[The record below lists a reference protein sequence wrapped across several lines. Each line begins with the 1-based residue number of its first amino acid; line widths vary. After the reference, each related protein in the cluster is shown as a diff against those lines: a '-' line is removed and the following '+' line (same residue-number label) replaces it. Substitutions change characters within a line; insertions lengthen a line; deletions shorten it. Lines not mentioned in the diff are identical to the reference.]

1 MSTREDDIII
11 RRYVDKDNA
20 DIIEAGYPF
29 DSYLTPS
36 LYGRLRNFINR
47 KEIKKIVLKTL
58 LLNQEEI
65 ILVAYSKKDRK
76 AVGVIT
82 LRKITDNLWGIWDIF
97 VSPSSRGKGIASL
110 LYRESFKLLK
120 ERKIKKVVG
129 MVFLDNVASIKS
141 IQRNW
146 QEYLS
151 TRIFVC
157 EKKSQMDKD
166 KLPNKI
172 KIRKLHGEKR
182 NLFETFRN
190 CVGEQWC
197 RVLEID
203 KNNFLDRVFGP
214 AYFEPINKNFL
225 TRSMMKNDVL
235 IAEYKGKIEG
245 YAISRMARFFHAY
258 HALHLFVPVSDDF
271 DDVCRELLIKAFNP
285 SMYNKK
291 SKFDFI
297 YVGNEKV
304 ENRLRKLGFEVRQ
317 GVVPYK
323 YL

>member
-1 MSTREDDIII
+1 MEEDDIII
-11 RRYVDKDNA
+11 RRYIDKDYT

-29 DSYLTPS
+29 DSYLRPN
-36 LYGRLRNFINR
+36 LYNRIQNLSNR

-82 LRKITDNLWGIWDIF
+82 LRKITDNVWGIWDIF
-97 VSPSSRGKGIASL
+97 VSPLSRGKRIASL
-110 LYRESFKLLK
+110 LYQESFELLK

-146 QEYLS
+146 QGFLS

-157 EKKSQMDKD
+157 EKKSQMDED

-172 KIRKLHGEKR
+172 RIRKPHEEKR

-197 RVLEID
+197 RVLEIG

-214 AYFEPINKNFL
+214 AYFEPISKNFL
-225 TRSMMKNDVL
+225 TRPTMKNDVL

-245 YAISRMARFFHAY
+245 YAISRMVRFFHAY
-258 HALHLFVPVSDDF
+258 YHLHLFVPVSDNF
-271 DDVCRELLIKAFNP
+271 DDVCRGLLVKAFNP
-285 SMYNKK
+285 SIYNKK
-291 SKFDFI
+291 GKFDFT
-297 YVGNEKV
+297 YLGNVEV

>member
-1 MSTREDDIII
+1 MKEDHIIV
-11 RRYVDKDNA
+11 RRYIDKDYT

-29 DSYLTPS
+29 DSYLRPN
-36 LYGRLRNFINR
+36 LYNR
-47 KEIKKIVLKTL
+47 VKNLSNWKEIKKIVLKTF

-76 AVGVIT
+76 AIGVIT

-97 VSPSSRGKGIASL
+97 VSPLSRGKRIASL
-110 LYRESFKLLK
+110 LYQESFKLLK

-129 MVFLDNVASIKS
+129 MVFSDNVASIKS

-146 QEYLS
+146 QGFLS

-157 EKKSQMDKD
+157 EKKSQMNED

-172 KIRKLHGEKR
+172 GIKKPPDEKK

-190 CVGEQWC
+190 CVGEQWR

-203 KNNFLDRVFGP
+203 KNNFLYNLLGP
-214 AYFEPINKNFL
+214 AYFEPISENFL
-225 TRSMMKNDVL
+225 TRSMMKNDIF
-235 IAEYKGKIEG
+235 IAEYKGKIG
-245 YAISRMARFFHAY
+245 YAISRMVRFFPAY
-258 HALHLFVPVSDDF
+258 HHLHLFVPVSDNF
-271 DDVCRELLIKAFNP
+271 DDVCRGLLIKAFNQ

-291 SKFDFI
+291 GKFDFI
-297 YVGNEKV
+297 YVGNEKA